1 MLASSIETKENRRIQ
16 RISLALPTRVESKVN
31 SSMGWDEITRLNDV
45 SAFGAAFNLRRP
57 VKRGRLVF
65 MTIPLPRQLRC
76 YDYSEPQYRVWALVR
91 RCIAIDKDKG
101 GENYAVGVAF
111 IGKVPPQS
119 YRENPARLYEI
130 THREDESLWHVK
142 EAAENPDESD
152 LPKDCRRHSRFAI
165 PINITLEAIDADGNP
180 IATEVT
186 VTENISLGGAA
197 IFTTLQ
203 VEVGSFVRVISEQYN
218 ASIIAI
224 VRGKR
229 MGADSI
235 PRLHIEFIDRFF
247 PLDGIE

>member
-1 MLASSIETKENRRIQ
+1 MATTTDVKESRRIQ

-31 SSMGWDEITRLNDV
+31 GSMGWDEVTRLNDV

-57 VKRGRLVF
+57 IKRGRLVC

-91 RCIAIDKDKG
+91 RCIAVDQKDKA
-101 GENYAVGVAF
+101 ETYAIGVAF
-111 IGKVPPQS
+111 IGKAPPAS

-130 THREDESLWHVK
+130 THRGEESLWHVK
-142 EAAENPDESD
+142 EASANPDESD

-165 PINITLEAIDADGNP
+165 PINITLEAIDVDGNP

-203 VEVGSFVRVISEQYN
+203 VEVGSFVRVISEQYDV
-218 ASIIAI
+218 SIIAI

-229 MGADSI
+229 LGADGI

>member
-1 MLASSIETKENRRIQ
+1 MLATSVESQESRRIQ
-16 RISLALPTRVESKVN
+16 RISLALPTRVESKVSN
-31 SSMGWDEITRLNDV
+31 SMGWDEITRLNDV

-57 VKRGRLVF
+57 VKRGRLVY

-76 YDYSEPQYRVWALVR
+76 FDYSEPQYKVWALVR
-91 RCIAIDKDKG
+91 RCIAVDKK

-111 IGKVPPQS
+111 VGKFPPIS
-119 YRENPARLYEI
+119 YKENPSRLYDIVNKEN
-130 THREDESLWHVK
+130 SNNLWQIA
-142 EAAENPDESD
+142 EAAEKPDETD

-165 PINITLEAIDADGNP
+165 PVNITLEAVDADGKP

-186 VTENISLGGAA
+186 VTENISLGGASV
-197 IFTTLQ
+197 FTTME
-203 VEVGSFVRVISEQYN
+203 VSVGSFVRVISEQYN

-229 MGADSI
+229 TGKDGI